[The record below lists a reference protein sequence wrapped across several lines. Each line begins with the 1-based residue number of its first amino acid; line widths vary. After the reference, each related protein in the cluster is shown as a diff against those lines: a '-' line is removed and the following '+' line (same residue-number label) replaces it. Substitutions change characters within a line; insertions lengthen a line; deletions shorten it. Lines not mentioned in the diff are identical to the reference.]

1 MRLNVETAL
10 AGDENCPLL
19 SQNRHLEEG
28 RVISL
33 EVEHLPEVVR
43 GMVCDFAWSNRV
55 LCYVAQPEHGK
66 AEVHLLSPVG
76 ALEFETSGIVAPV
89 TLPNSMPMLRKENQQ
104 WVEETLILGLEDVR
118 LFFFY
123 VPKEKPRNGVTSS
136 DEKDASS
143 DEKDDMEVAN
153 DASQASGEDH
163 DSEFEEEQ
171 EEQSRVSV
179 RPTQSSRGRTM
190 RPSWILRDADFV
202 T

>member
-1 MRLNVETAL
+1 
-10 AGDENCPLL
+10 LL
-19 SQNRHLEEG
+19 TP
-28 RVISL
+28 I
-33 EVEHLPEVVR
+33 
-43 GMVCDFAWSNRV
+43 
-55 LCYVAQPEHGK
+55 
-66 AEVHLLSPVG
+66 G
-76 ALEFETSGIVAPV
+76 ALEFETSGIVVQV

-104 WVEETLILGLEDVR
+104 WSEERLFLGIEDVR
-118 LFFFY
+118 LFFY
-123 VPKEKPRNGVTSS
+123 VPKEIPRNGVTSS

-179 RPTQSSRGRTM
+179 RPVSVRPTQSSRGRTM